1 MQSLFVC
8 LFTCATFKNVTNLQI
23 TCLIG
28 LRKTL
33 TCGSFLLLHILFI
46 YIIID
51 VVTCVALDNCGSYL
65 VTGSKDCTCII
76 WSLNNASIKATANY
90 SNSASN
96 QTTLLTSSHHH
107 HHQVNVAINSNTF
120 NNVPKPI
127 HTLYG
132 HDDAVSCVAIMTEL
146 DLVASGSSVS

>member
-1 MQSLFVC
+1 ML
-8 LFTCATFKNVTNLQI
+8 
-23 TCLIG
+23 
-28 LRKTL
+28 
-33 TCGSFLLLHILFI
+33 
-46 YIIID
+46 ID

-76 WSLNNASIKATANY
+76 WYLHNAGVKPTVTF
-90 SNSASN
+90 SNTTSN
-96 QTTLLTSSHHH
+96 QTTLLSSSHHH
-107 HHQVNVAINSNTF
+107 HQGNVAINSTTF

-146 DLVASGSSVS
+146 DLVASGSKVIGTYNYFSVNVKIIQF